1 MYKSILVVDDNE
13 GVRVS
18 LKYLL
23 KKTYEKV
30 ILLDNP
36 ESIIKTMDEE
46 NINVVL
52 LDMNFA
58 LGLNTGKEGIFWL
71 EQIKRIH
78 PDVPV
83 VLFTAY
89 GDIELAVKGV
99 KLGAA
104 DFIVKPWDNQKLL
117 DTLRNAIEKQKEVRP
132 LAEVEEEH
140 IRAAVDKCDGN
151 MKLAAEMLGISRQTL
166 YNKIK

>member
-1 MYKSILVVDDNE
+1 MENE
-13 GVRVS
+13 EV
-18 LKYLL
+18 
-23 KKTYEKV
+23 
-30 ILLDNP
+30 
-36 ESIIKTMDEE
+36 
-46 NINVVL
+46 NIVL

-58 LGLNTGKEGIFWL
+58 LGLNTGNEGLFWL
-71 EQIKRIH
+71 EQIKRVH
-78 PDVPV
+78 PDIPV

-104 DFIVKPWDNQKLL
+104 DFVVKPWDNQRLL

-132 LAEVEEEH
+132 LAEIEEEH
-140 IRAAVDKCDGN
+140 IRTALDKCGGN
-151 MKLAAEMLGISRQTL
+151 IKLAAELLGISRQTL